1 VHWPGAQTLVAG
13 VGEAL
18 SFAAQTALPPGAGAW
33 TAWGLAWPVLLAL
46 GLSGVLRRRTRGP
59 AGMALAAAGL
69 HLLACAAAMASMEL
83 DLRWSLEVGMG
94 RWLLHLLPWATL
106 AAAAALEERPAPG
119 R

>member
-1 VHWPGAQTLVAG
+1 
-13 VGEAL
+13 
-18 SFAAQTALPPGAGAW
+18 
-33 TAWGLAWPVLLAL
+33 
-46 GLSGVLRRRTRGP
+46 
-59 AGMALAAAGL
+59 MALAAAGL